1 MGKIVGAAV
10 VCHQP
15 GIMAPKSFRETM
27 GGGVDTSMIEG
38 FAKLRQAI
46 DAANADTL
54 IIFDTHWITTVEHI
68 MAGADHYKG
77 SYTSDE
83 LPGLIAD
90 HAYDYRGAPELARQT
105 ASLAQQRKVPV
116 MNCTSASIAQ
126 HYPTINVLHY
136 LKKDGRVNE
145 RVLSVGV
152 CQTAQ
157 THNFVDFGSVL
168 GSAIEKT
175 DGRVVLLA
183 SGGMSHAFWPLDELG
198 DHQRYTTNNI
208 RTPQARQM
216 DERILSHWDSG
227 DHASVIGLH
236 KDYLAHQPEGFFG
249 HYLMMVGAMGGADCR
264 AKGRKM
270 SNYES
275 AIGTGQVH
283 VWFDV

>member
-15 GIMAPKSFRETM
+15 GIMAPKSFRENM
-27 GGGVDTSMIEG
+27 GGGVDTSMVEG
-38 FAKLRQAI
+38 FGRLREAI
-46 DAANADTL
+46 DVVKADTL
-54 IIFDTHWITTVEHI
+54 VIFDTHWITTIEHI

-90 HAYDYRGAPELARQT
+90 HEYDYRGAPELAREI
-105 ASLAQQRKVPV
+105 AAVAEPRNVPV
-116 MNCTSASIAQ
+116 LNCTSAKIVQ

-136 LKKDGRVNE
+136 LKRNGRVNE

-157 THNFVDFGSVL
+157 TQNFVDFGSAL
-168 GSAIEKT
+168 GTAIENT
-175 DGRVVLLA
+175 EGRVVLLA
-183 SGGMSHAFWPLDELG
+183 SGGMSHAFWPLDEIMQ
-198 DHQRYTTNNI
+198 HQRYTTNNI
-208 RTPQARQM
+208 RTPEARQM
-216 DERILSHWDSG
+216 DEQILGLWDKG

-236 KDYLAHQPEGFFG
+236 KDYLHFQPEGFFG
-249 HYLMMVGAMGGADCR
+249 HYLMMVGALGGSGCT

-270 SNYES
+270 SDYES